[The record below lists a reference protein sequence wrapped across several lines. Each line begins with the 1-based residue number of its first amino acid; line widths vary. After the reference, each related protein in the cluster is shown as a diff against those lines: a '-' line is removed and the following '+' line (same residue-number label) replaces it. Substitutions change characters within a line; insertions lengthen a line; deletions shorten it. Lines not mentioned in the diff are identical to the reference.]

1 MPFSHSMPVLVVDDS
16 RTVVSV
22 VRKLL
27 HQLGFS
33 DVDDADDGASAL
45 EKLGT
50 KSYGLVISD
59 WNMQTMN
66 GYEFLRRVRETP
78 ELKRLPFIMMT
89 TEVDKEKVIAAKKA
103 GVDNY
108 IVKPFNTLTLRA
120 KIETVYSARN
130 AHVQASC
137 GG

>member
-1 MPFSHSMPVLVVDDS
+1 MPLNNSMPVLVVDDS
-16 RTVVSV
+16 RTVVFV

-27 HQLGFS
+27 HQLGFFE
-33 DVDDADDGASAL
+33 VDDADDGAAAF

-50 KSYGLVISD
+50 KPYGLVISD

-78 ELKRLPFIMMT
+78 ELKRIPFIMMT

-108 IVKPFNTLTLRA
+108 IVKPFNVLTLKA

-130 AHVQASC
+130 ALVLASC